1 MASTSTR
8 RLVGGTCTV
17 DVTSGLVAHSDGLS
31 SRIYR
36 WPLVSSPSFPYA
48 RSPPSSSY
56 IQGLEGLAL
65 AAERAGGV
73 RGWTCIKR
81 VHIDEEPRPHS
92 VRRELALLS
101 TLPAHENIVPL
112 LSAFCDTTDPFGEF
126 VDLIMPLYAATLED
140 VLQEP
145 SLLRL
150 PCQGSMER
158 AGGSIRHLWEDSPAA
173 FAHSVALQMLS
184 GLAFLHGKEVAHRDV
199 KPANVLI
206 AHTGAV
212 KLCDLGT
219 AFSPSSAGEEEQ
231 KMVCQVGTGIF
242 RAPELLF
249 SPSQYDAYAVDVW
262 ATAVT
267 LAHFHTPLIPTL
279 TTPVAEVEVDERT
292 PWQRAFD
299 SNTEPPSP
307 GSDQLVFWEEEPRM
321 PQQSA
326 SGYIRTPLF
335 EPDRGDIGLAAS
347 IFNLLGLPTDLKD
360 WPEAEHFHPPLHRLP
375 FTPTQATG
383 IQSALPL
390 ATNPNPLV
398 DSLIKPALHL
408 SASHRPTAAQLLT
421 SLPSP
426 HTPAER

>member
-36 WPLVSSPSFPYA
+36 CPLVSSPSFPYA

-112 LSAFCDTTDPFGEF
+112 LSAFCDTADPFGEF

-145 SLLRL
+145 SLVRL

-158 AGGSIRHLWEDSPAA
+158 AGGRSGTFGRIPPQHL
-173 FAHSVALQMLS
+173 
-184 GLAFLHGKEVAHRDV
+184 
-199 KPANVLI
+199 
-206 AHTGAV
+206 
-212 KLCDLGT
+212 
-219 AFSPSSAGEEEQ
+219 
-231 KMVCQVGTGIF
+231 
-242 RAPELLF
+242 
-249 SPSQYDAYAVDVW
+249 
-262 ATAVT
+262 
-267 LAHFHTPLIPTL
+267 
-279 TTPVAEVEVDERT
+279 RT
-292 PWQRAFD
+292 VSRC
-299 SNTEPPSP
+299 
-307 GSDQLVFWEEEPRM
+307 RC
-321 PQQSA
+321 
-326 SGYIRTPLF
+326 
-335 EPDRGDIGLAAS
+335 
-347 IFNLLGLPTDLKD
+347 
-360 WPEAEHFHPPLHRLP
+360 
-375 FTPTQATG
+375 
-383 IQSALPL
+383 
-390 ATNPNPLV
+390 
-398 DSLIKPALHL
+398 
-408 SASHRPTAAQLLT
+408 
-421 SLPSP
+421 
-426 HTPAER
+426 